1 LGFVVTA
8 PGTDIETLVE
18 VTPASDLARLVRV
31 WKPPTEP
38 WGAVLIVHGLGEHCG
53 RHDRTASAFASA
65 GLLVRSFD
73 LEGHGG
79 SGGRRGH
86 VASWDVFVDA
96 VGEELARLRAEKAPV
111 ALYGHSMG
119 SAIALSYALSDRP
132 QPDALILS
140 APPVT
145 GHGLAM
151 WKEWAAKVLGRLT
164 PKLVIPNEIEG
175 EQLTHDKE
183 IAAAYDADPMVLT
196 KSTVGLGRAGF
207 GAVRANAASLDR
219 LRIPTLVI
227 HGGADTVVPPQHSLA
242 LARIPT
248 VERRL
253 YPSLRHEIF
262 HEPEGAAVL
271 ADVVDWLRRTFTE
284 RQGSTASG

>member
-1 LGFVVTA
+1 VNA
-8 PGTDIETLVE
+8 PGTDIETHIE
-18 VTPASDLARLVRV
+18 VTPAMDLSRLVRV

-38 WGAVLIVHGLGEHCG
+38 WGAVLIVHGLGEHSG
-53 RHDRTASAFASA
+53 RHDRTGNALANA

-86 VASWDVFVDA
+86 VSSWEVFVAA
-96 VGEELARLRAEKAPV
+96 VGDELGRLRTERVPV

-140 APPVT
+140 SAPVT
-145 GHGLAM
+145 GHGLAP

-164 PKLVIPNEIEG
+164 PTLAIPNEIIG

-183 IAAAYDADPMVLT
+183 IAAAYHTDPLVLT
-196 KSTVGLGRAGF
+196 KSTIGLGREGF
-207 GAVRANAASLDR
+207 GAVRANAAALDR
-219 LRIPTLVI
+219 LRVPTLVL

-253 YPSLRHEIF
+253 YPSLRHETF
-262 HEPEGAAVL
+262 HEPEGTSVL
-271 ADVVDWLRRTFTE
+271 SDIVDWLRRTLAE
-284 RQGSTASG
+284 RPGEGSVPSD

>member
-1 LGFVVTA
+1 VVPVA
-8 PGTDIETLVE
+8 D
-18 VTPASDLARLVRV
+18 SSRLVRV
-31 WKPPTEP
+31 WRASGEP

-65 GLLVRSFD
+65 GLNVRSFD

-79 SGGRRGH
+79 SGGTRGH
-86 VASWDVFVDA
+86 AVSWDVFVDA
-96 VGEELARLRAEKAPV
+96 VGEELARLRSETAPV
-111 ALYGHSMG
+111 ALYGHSLG
-119 SAIALSYALSDRP
+119 GAIALSYALSDRS
-132 QPDALILS
+132 QPDALVLS

-145 GHGLAM
+145 GHGLAT
-151 WKEWAAKVLGRLT
+151 WKEWAANVLGRLT

-175 EQLTHDKE
+175 DQLTHDKD

-253 YPSLRHEIF
+253 YPSLRHETF

-271 ADVVDWLRRTFTE
+271 ADVVDWLRRTLAE
-284 RQGSTASG
+284 RPGQGSVSSD

>member
-1 LGFVVTA
+1 MTTA
-8 PGTDIETLVE
+8 GVE
-18 VTPASDLARLVRV
+18 VIATTDSSRLVRI
-31 WKPPTEP
+31 WKPEAEP

-53 RHDRTASAFASA
+53 RHDRTGMAFAA
-65 GLLVRSFD
+65 DGLLVRSFD

-86 VASWDVFVDA
+86 VASWDVFLTA
-96 VGEELARLRAEKAPV
+96 VGEELTALRAESVPLV
-111 ALYGHSMG
+111 LFGHSMG

-140 APPVT
+140 SPPVT
-145 GHGLAM
+145 GHGLAV

-164 PKLVIPNEIEG
+164 PKLAIPNEIDG
-175 EQLTHDKE
+175 EQLTRDKE
-183 IAAAYDADPMVLT
+183 IAAAYDSDPLVLA

-219 LRIPTLVI
+219 LRIPTFVF

-242 LARIPT
+242 LARVPT

-253 YPSLRHEIF
+253 YPSLRHETF
-262 HEPEGAAVL
+262 HEPEGASVL
-271 ADVVDWLRRTFTE
+271 ADVVDWLRRALPEIQRPTP
-284 RQGSTASG
+284 